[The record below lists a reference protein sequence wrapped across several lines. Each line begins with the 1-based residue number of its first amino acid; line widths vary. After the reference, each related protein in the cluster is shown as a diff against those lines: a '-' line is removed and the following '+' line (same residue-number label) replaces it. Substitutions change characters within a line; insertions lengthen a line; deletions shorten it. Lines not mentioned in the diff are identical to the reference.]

1 MDKYGA
7 APAGH
12 SRPRVVIDLD
22 NDIVET
28 VFAPQPVAWFN
39 GRPSKRMIV
48 APVFGIFAPS
58 IGPADSA
65 DWEHRS
71 RGRAPVAS
79 PPQPQR
85 PERAAGRPAIALAL
99 VGLNAGP
106 AEGDRHAP

>member
-7 APAGH
+7 APPGDAGTL
-12 SRPRVVIDLD
+12 VMVDF
-22 NDIVET
+22 NDEIVEGI
-28 VFAPQPVAWFN
+28 FAPQPVAWFN

-58 IGPADSA
+58 IGLADSA